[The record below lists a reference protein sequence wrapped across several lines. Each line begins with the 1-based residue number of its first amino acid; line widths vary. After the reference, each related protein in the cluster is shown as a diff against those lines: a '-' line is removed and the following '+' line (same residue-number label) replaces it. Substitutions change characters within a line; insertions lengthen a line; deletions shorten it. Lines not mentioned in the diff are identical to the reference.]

1 MLNPATI
8 YHSCVH
14 RCVHVCWIC
23 IYVELRFWSLWIF
36 IQIWWICLQKF
47 PSGPNILPWRFC
59 AVTKNE
65 MFRASANVN
74 IFTMVLCSHENDI
87 FHGGLELSWWKCF
100 FSRVLHTITNHF
112 FAVLMSFSDHEL
124 NLFGSRLPR
133 KLTRRLASL
142 PQQNSILVT
151 FDSWDHGSF
160 SWRES

>member
-1 MLNPATI
+1 MCIGACMCAEFVYMLNWDFGH
-8 YHSCVH
+8 YES
-14 RCVHVCWIC
+14 
-23 IYVELRFWSLWIF
+23 LFRFGGSACKNFLVVQTYYRGGF
-36 IQIWWICLQKF
+36 ALSQ
-47 PSGPNILPWRFC
+47 
-59 AVTKNE
+59 KNE
-65 MFRASANVN
+65 MFRASANVY
-74 IFTMVLCSHENDI
+74 IFMVLCSHENDI